1 MSCLV
6 PTLGFAFGFAFT
18 FWLFPILA
26 GWLDAP
32 LPWWGHWLLSIVC
45 GILGGG
51 MASSAL
57 EKSRA
62 EARRSE
68 EDEIIRRAQ
77 VKQAEEYLAG
87 KDDGSSQDSET
98 DDGKPL
104 Y

>member
-6 PTLGFAFGFAFT
+6 PTLGFAFGFALT

-32 LPWWGHWLLSIVC
+32 LPWWGHWLVALVG
-45 GILGGG
+45 GILVAG
-51 MASSAL
+51 AAYSAL
-57 EKSRA
+57 EKSRE

-77 VKQAEEYLAG
+77 VKQAEEYLAS
-87 KDDGSSQDSET
+87 KDDDSSQDSET